1 MIIVTVGIEDYHSS
15 EKTGIMQNR
24 PVSIRTKLQP
34 GDVGYLT
41 YLHGKLYAEE
51 YDYDYTFDAYVAIPL
66 AEFSLRNNPREQI
79 WLAEQDQQIKGAIA
93 IVEKS
98 AELAHLRW
106 FLLHPDLRGHG
117 LGKRLLDLAI
127 NFCRQQGYAQIILG
141 TAAELRKAK
150 TIYELAGFKLI
161 NQETKNIWGK
171 EETLE
176 DYWMELN

>member
-1 MIIVTVGIEDYHSS
+1 
-15 EKTGIMQNR
+15 MQNR

-93 IVEKS
+93 IVEKT
-98 AELAHLRW
+98 AALAHLRW
-106 FLLHPDLRGHG
+106 FLLHPELRGHG
-117 LGKRLLDLAI
+117 LGKRLLDLAV
-127 NFCRQQGYAQIILG
+127 NFCRIQNYSQIILG
-141 TAAELRKAK
+141 TATELNKAK
-150 TIYELAGFKLI
+150 AMYEMAGFKQI
-161 NQETKNIWGK
+161 TRETKIIWGK

-176 DYWMELN
+176 EYLMELK